1 MYYIIRYSIR
11 GQQTVELHDGV
22 WEMIWRDNSSAGL
35 IICGFTLDKD
45 AVRNDAK
52 LERGIIY
59 MSWPVWSNDELQNQ
73 QKRKAKAEKK
83 YDKFQLERDTQLEK
97 MNDTR
102 NILQK
107 ALHFRNAAAA
117 TEQMDYTGLHYM
129 VDIPSKDDVVEV
141 GNGLQMVKSGT
152 IWKKA
157 GSFDS
162 FRASKHHVLL
172 GSCTVGN

>member
-1 MYYIIRYSIR
+1 
-11 GQQTVELHDGV
+11 
-22 WEMIWRDNSSAGL
+22 MIWRDNSSAGL

-45 AVRNDAK
+45 AIRNDAK
-52 LERGIIY
+52 LEKGKIY
-59 MSWPVWSNDELQNQ
+59 MSWPVWSSDKLQNQ
-73 QKRKAKAEKK
+73 QKRKSKAEKK
-83 YDKFQLERDTQLEK
+83 YNKFQLERDTELEK

-129 VDIPSKDDVVEV
+129 VDIPSTDDVVEI

-152 IWKKA
+152 IWSKA

-162 FRASKHHVLL
+162 FRAKNHILL

>member
-1 MYYIIRYSIR
+1 
-11 GQQTVELHDGV
+11 
-22 WEMIWRDNSSAGL
+22 MIWRDNSPAGL
-35 IICGFTLDKD
+35 IICGFTLHKD
-45 AVRNDAK
+45 AIRNDAK

-59 MSWPVWSNDELQNQ
+59 MSWPVWSSDELQNQ

-83 YDKFQLERDTQLEK
+83 YDEFQLERDTELEK

-152 IWKKA
+152 IWSKA

-162 FRASKHHVLL
+162 FRAKNHILL

>member
-1 MYYIIRYSIR
+1 MAGMVKRR
-11 GQQTVELHDGV
+11 TAE
-22 WEMIWRDNSSAGL
+22 SS
-35 IICGFTLDKD
+35 
-45 AVRNDAK
+45 V
-52 LERGIIY
+52 
-59 MSWPVWSNDELQNQ
+59 S
-73 QKRKAKAEKK
+73 KAEKK
-83 YDKFQLERDTQLEK
+83 YNTFQLERDTQLEK

-129 VDIPSKDDVVEV
+129 VDIPSKDDVVEI

-172 GSCTVGN
+172 GSCTVGNY

>member
-1 MYYIIRYSIR
+1 MTAS
-11 GQQTVELHDGV
+11 G
-22 WEMIWRDNSSAGL
+22 EMIWRDNSSAGL
-35 IICGFTLDKD
+35 IICGFHLHKD
-45 AVRNDAK
+45 AVRNDAT
-52 LERGIIY
+52 LTRGMIY
-59 MSWPVWSNDELQNQ
+59 MSWPVWSSDELQNQ

-83 YDKFQLERDTQLEK
+83 YNTFQLERDTQLEK

-129 VDIPSKDDVVEV
+129 VDIPSKDDVVEI

-157 GSFDS
+157 GSVDS
-162 FRASKHHVLL
+162 FRANHILL
-172 GSCTVGN
+172 GSCTVGNY

>member
-1 MYYIIRYSIR
+1 
-11 GQQTVELHDGV
+11 
-22 WEMIWRDNSSAGL
+22 
-35 IICGFTLDKD
+35 
-45 AVRNDAK
+45 
-52 LERGIIY
+52 
-59 MSWPVWSNDELQNQ
+59 
-73 QKRKAKAEKK
+73 
-83 YDKFQLERDTQLEK
+83 

-129 VDIPSKDDVVEV
+129 VDIPSKDDVVEI

-157 GSFDS
+157 GSVDS
-162 FRASKHHVLL
+162 FPAKHHILL

>member
-22 WEMIWRDNSSAGL
+22 CEMIWRDNSSAGL
-35 IICGFTLDKD
+35 IICGFHLHKD

-52 LERGIIY
+52 LDKGIIY
-59 MSWPVWSNDELQNQ
+59 MSWPVWSSDELQNQ

-129 VDIPSKDDVVEV
+129 VDIPSKDDVVEI

-152 IWKKA
+152 IWSKA

-162 FRASKHHVLL
+162 FRKHHILL
-172 GSCTVGN
+172 GTCTVGN

>member
-1 MYYIIRYSIR
+1 MFNIHQLVDIDCPW
-11 GQQTVELHDGV
+11 LHD
-22 WEMIWRDNSSAGL
+22 
-35 IICGFTLDKD
+35 CGRSVPFVEHFGYTF
-45 AVRNDAK
+45 AVTRNG
-52 LERGIIY
+52 R
-59 MSWPVWSNDELQNQ
+59 

-83 YDKFQLERDTQLEK
+83 YDEFQLERDTELEK

-129 VDIPSKDDVVEV
+129 VDIPSKDDVVEI

-152 IWKKA
+152 IWSKA

-162 FRASKHHVLL
+162 FRAAKHHILL